1 MVNLKN
7 FQSASV
13 LKEAIKTFIIM
24 QYLSAH
30 DIKDLKDVFISLDKD
45 HDGKISYEEL
55 MNEYK
60 KIMDEN
66 DAEILVTKVI
76 KQVDLDKNGF
86 VDYSEFLKANFDT
99 RELMSEKNLK
109 ATFEMFDADGSGK
122 ISAEEMKR
130 LIEGENTIDIDCWN
144 EVIKEFDVNGDGEID
159 INEFTLFLKTIT
171 QNNL

>member
-1 MVNLKN
+1 
-7 FQSASV
+7 
-13 LKEAIKTFIIM
+13 
-24 QYLSAH
+24 
-30 DIKDLKDVFISLDKD
+30 
-45 HDGKISYEEL
+45 
-55 MNEYK
+55 
-60 KIMDEN
+60 MDEN

-122 ISAEEMKR
+122 I
-130 LIEGENTIDIDCWN
+130 GIDEIN
-144 EVIKEFDVNGDGEID
+144 SIFDVNGDGEID